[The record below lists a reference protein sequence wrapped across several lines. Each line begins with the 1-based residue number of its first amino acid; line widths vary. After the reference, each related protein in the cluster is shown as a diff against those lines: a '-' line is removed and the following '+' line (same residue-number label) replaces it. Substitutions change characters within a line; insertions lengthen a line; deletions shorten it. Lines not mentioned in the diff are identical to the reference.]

1 MDNLRSLTT
10 IWYRNQVEGNQKIQ
24 MKFKI
29 LLFRLISTTRTLVV
43 PLILQMFLLLALR
56 IKEVQF

>member
-29 LLFRLISTTRTLVV
+29 LLFRLISTSRTLVV